1 MPTSNDA
8 SYDSVVR
15 YAVPARES
23 AMSVKIYVTT
33 MLLPISNDATAH
45 RGRAG
50 VSSVAG
56 TRMRNDPGRARAGTA
71 RALERT
77 VGRKARPDKDPIGI
91 TPE

>member
-45 RGRAG
+45 RGVGRG
-50 VSSVAG
+50 L
-56 TRMRNDPGRARAGTA
+56 MRNEQGGQPARRAHYVPQPNAKTRH
-71 RALERT
+71 RDN
-77 VGRKARPDKDPIGI
+77 P
-91 TPE
+91 